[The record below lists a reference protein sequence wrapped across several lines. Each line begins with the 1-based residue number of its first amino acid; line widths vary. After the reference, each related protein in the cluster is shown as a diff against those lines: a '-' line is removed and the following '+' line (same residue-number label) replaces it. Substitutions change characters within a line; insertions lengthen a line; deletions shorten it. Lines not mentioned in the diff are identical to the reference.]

1 MDYKDLVTIS
11 LAVFCAIGGGTVAG
25 GVGVF
30 LGVVVGADIGATW
43 AYHTDLRAAALAEQ
57 AE

>member
-30 LGVVVGADIGATW
+30 LGVVVGAGLGAAW
-43 AYHTDLRAAALAEQ
+43 AYQTDLRAAVLAEQ
-57 AE
+57 TE